1 MTINILAILCSVI
14 LFFGLLIFAARSYIN
29 NIYKFNKFFLN
40 LRSDLH
46 PKKLQKH
53 FYLYEKYKERIA
65 VYGTKYLYFNKFL
78 FEIKKNKHKF
88 KIKKDII
95 KIIIVYFNKQSKFF
109 NYVLNKKN
117 NFNRLVSN
125 VSINYFKID
134 AKNQKSFD
142 IEPEDSGHVLKT
154 FFISKKEKKKLVL
167 LLFFDGLSLG
177 LTKYCNNTKKFFS
190 KDNSFNHA
198 YTNSSWTLPTFSNL
212 ITGQYTSRHLN
223 FYPKTYYGSHAS
235 KKNKATF
242 VNPYMNLF
250 EFFKSKNFITG
261 SYSPYDRI
269 NPSYEFNKGVD
280 LFKYCKE
287 QNTNEIVDDVIAQ
300 LEMFNESSN
309 FIFAHLFDVH
319 SKARHFNEISDY
331 SNFSYENFD
340 YEKKIN
346 ETVGKVKRQSKYQQF
361 IKIKNFQ
368 EKEQTI
374 SDTKYSDF
382 RLNILYRYLESKKFD
397 DYTIILMGDHG
408 TRLDKS
414 QSMDNLNRDYQ
425 NIGLFVKDKK
435 YKFKNKKNNIIETI
449 DIFPSLVSRYSQ
461 NSSPEKLIGQ
471 FDGKNTLFSNY
482 RKNYSISESI
492 YNQNYDFILQTK
504 KISFNSAYKINNNL
518 QLENYYKKYTNEKGK
533 ELNLDNKKKETQ
545 KINFIEKQHVK
556 KIDLT

>member
-1 MTINILAILCSVI
+1 MSTNILAILYTVV
-14 LFFGLLIFAARSYIN
+14 LFFGLAFLVARSYLN
-29 NIYKFNKFFLN
+29 NIYKVNKFFFN
-40 LRSDLH
+40 LKSDLH

-53 FYLYEKYKERIA
+53 FYLYEEYKERIT
-65 VYGTKYLYFNKFL
+65 VYGTKYLHFNKF
-78 FEIKKNKHKF
+78 FFKIEKNKHKF

-95 KIIIVYFNKQSKFF
+95 KIVIVYFNKHSKFF

-117 NFNRLVSN
+117 NFNRLISN
-125 VSINYFKID
+125 VSINYFKINT
-134 AKNQKSFD
+134 KNQKSID
-142 IEPEDSGHVLKT
+142 IKLEDNSHVLKT

-167 LLFFDGLSLG
+167 ILLFDGLSKY
-177 LTKYCNNTKKFFS
+177 LTKYCDNSKKFFS
-190 KDNSFNHA
+190 TDNTFDHA

-223 FYPKTYYGSHAS
+223 YKPNTYYGSQAS

-242 VNPYMNLF
+242 INSYMNLF

-287 QNTNEIVDDVIAQ
+287 QNTNEIIDDIIAQ

-319 SKARHFNEISDY
+319 SKARYFNEISDY
-331 SNFSYENFD
+331 SNFSYENID
-340 YEKKIN
+340 YKKKIK
-346 ETVGKVKRQSKYQQF
+346 ETTSAVERQSKYQQF
-361 IKIKNFQ
+361 IKTKNFQ
-368 EKEQTI
+368 EKEQII

-382 RLNILYRYLESKKFD
+382 RLNNLYRYLENKKFD
-397 DYTIILMGDHG
+397 DYTIIMMGDHG
-408 TRLDKS
+408 TRLDEL
-414 QSMDNLNRDYQ
+414 QSKNNLNKDFL
-425 NIGLFVKDKK
+425 NIGFFINDKK
-435 YKFKNKKNNIIETI
+435 NKFKNKKNNIIETI

-461 NSSPEKLIGQ
+461 NSIPKSLISQ

-482 RKNYSISESI
+482 KKNYSISESI
-492 YNQNYDFILQTK
+492 YGQNYDFFIHTK
-504 KISFNSAYKINNNL
+504 KNSFNSSYKINNNL
-518 QLENYYKKYTNEKGK
+518 QLENYYKKYINKKGK
-533 ELNLDNKKKETQ
+533 ELNLGNKKKEIQ
-545 KINFIEKQHVK
+545 KISFIEKQHVK